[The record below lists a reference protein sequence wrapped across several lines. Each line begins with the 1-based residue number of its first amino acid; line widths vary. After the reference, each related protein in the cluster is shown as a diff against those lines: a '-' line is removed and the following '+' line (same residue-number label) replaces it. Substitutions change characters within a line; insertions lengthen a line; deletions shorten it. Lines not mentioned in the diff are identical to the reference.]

1 MLSINR
7 VVMYR
12 VFALI
17 PTKDMGGKRY
27 EPTGGCEGGCG
38 PGDEEDN

>member
-1 MLSINR
+1 MIISR

-17 PTKDMGGKRY
+17 PPNAWEGSVYDPM
-27 EPTGGCEGGCG
+27 GGCEGGCG